1 MKKLSDRGITSIEVL
16 LCFVIAS
23 GIVISMFK
31 VIDAYKDR
39 TDLESYKSTITTYKN
54 TLTKTIEDAI
64 ISNRGIY
71 NAEVIENNNEEH
83 RVPDNEYWI
92 NLTFKNGKEIKMK
105 VVKKTYCTATGKIC
119 DSSSKTDDELDYDKS
134 SFYVEFDGE
143 KISLPK
149 VYALQFN
156 EVYLKNEDGFV
167 TLHIGLHHPDLGN
180 KYDALNIISPLV
192 STYPNALGL

>member
-1 MKKLSDRGITSIEVL
+1 MKRLNNRGITSIEVL

-39 TDLESYKSTITTYKN
+39 ADLESYKSTITTYKN

-64 ISNRGIY
+64 ISNKGIS
-71 NAEVIENNNEEH
+71 NAEAIENN
-83 RVPDNEYWI
+83 DEYLI
-92 NLTFKNGKEIKMK
+92 NLTFKTGKEIKMK